1 MEAVLTYDIGR
12 LLCGRVRDYLNK
24 CKFKGMK
31 IEYYESKGFLEREFT
46 IKGDYDD
53 VIQVKRDIDNWARS
67 LETD

>member
-1 MEAVLTYDIGR
+1 MEATLTYDIGR
-12 LLCGRVRDYLNK
+12 LLCGRIRSYLNK

-31 IEYYESKGFLEREFT
+31 IDYYESKGFFEREFV

-53 VIQVKRDIDNWARS
+53 VLQVKRDIDNWARS